1 MNFVET
7 IRAAI
12 DRDDLVPAGA
22 NLVVGV
28 SGGADSVALAR
39 ALQQLELPFTV
50 AHLNH
55 NSRGAESDADER
67 FVRSLGFPTVVKSV
81 DVKALA
87 AETGDSIEMAA
98 RRARHDFFAEF
109 DDAVIAL
116 GHHADDQV
124 ETFLLKLAR
133 GAGTDGLGGMS
144 PWQEIGTLRLVRP
157 MLAIPRSAI
166 LDWLKDIDQAW
177 REDASNADEAFLRNK
192 IRHAA
197 LPMLEREL
205 NPNLRGS
212 ILRAMDILRAENAWM
227 DSMLEGF
234 SLKDELPLAAKRR
247 LLRKWLFEQGATE
260 AGFEMV
266 ESILEL
272 MELGTGTKIFELNDR
287 QRVVVEY
294 GAPRFEEG
302 AARKP
307 RARFTVTI
315 ERGTGWRK
323 DHGRGAGA
331 LPAEASFNAAKVG
344 DAPIEIRTLRAGDR
358 IAPRGLEGSRKL
370 QDILTDQKVPKAERE
385 NVPVA
390 TCRGEIVWVPGY
402 RVARGWEVADAEA
415 AAVHVK
421 VERNDSE

>member
-7 IRAAI
+7 IRVAI
-12 DRDDLVPAGA
+12 DRHELIPDGA

-28 SGGADSVALAR
+28 SGGADSVAFAR
-39 ALQQLELPFTV
+39 AVQHLGIPFTV

-55 NSRGAESDADER
+55 NLRGAESAEDER
-67 FVRSLGFPTVVKSV
+67 FVRALGFPTVVKSV
-81 DVKALA
+81 DVNALA
-87 AETGDSIEMAA
+87 AETGVSIEMAA
-98 RRARHDFFAEF
+98 RQARHDFFAEF

-116 GHHADDQV
+116 AHHADDQV

-133 GAGTDGLGGMS
+133 GAGPDGLGGMS
-144 PWQEIGTLRLVRP
+144 PWQEIGTLRIIRP
-157 MLAIPRSAI
+157 MLTIPRSAI
-166 LDWLKDIDQAW
+166 LDWLKEIDQPW
-177 REDASNADEAFLRNK
+177 REDASNADDAFLRNK
-192 IRHAA
+192 VRLEA
-197 LPMLEREL
+197 LPMLERAL
-205 NPNLRGS
+205 NPNLRGT
-212 ILRAMDILRAENAWM
+212 ILRSMDILRAENAWM
-227 DSMLEGF
+227 DALLEGF
-234 SLKDELPLAAKRR
+234 SLQDELPLAAKRR
-247 LLRKWLFEQGATE
+247 LLRKWLFDQGAAE

-272 MELGTGTKIFELNDR
+272 MELGTGTKIFELNAR

-302 AARKP
+302 GARKP
-307 RARFTVTI
+307 RPRFKLTT
-315 ERGTGWRK
+315 EPGTGWRK
-323 DHGRGAGA
+323 DHGRGAGV
-331 LPAEASFNAAKVG
+331 LPAEASFSAERVG
-344 DAPIEIRTLRAGDR
+344 DAPIEIRAARAGDR
-358 IAPRGLEGSRKL
+358 IAPMGMEGSRKL